1 MAFEVWQADQAQL
14 LSDLALA
21 ESQLQQAEKD
31 LKEIAVYDFI
41 EGDNSG
47 NRTPIPGIEI
57 KLFTELRYNPQEAFI
72 WAKNHELALTLDVKA
87 FEKIA
92 KASALD
98 FVEVAQVPKAQIASD
113 LSHLDDNTQRP

>member
-1 MAFEVWQADQAQL
+1 M
-14 LSDLALA
+14 
-21 ESQLQQAEKD
+21 
-31 LKEIAVYDFI
+31 
-41 EGDNSG
+41 
-47 NRTPIPGIEI
+47 
-57 KLFTELRYNPQEAFI
+57 
-72 WAKNHELALTLDVKA
+72 ALTLDVKA